1 MQKGKSLRDKCFF
14 FFSFLYLPTMR
25 HCFLSKPFIRSIKES
40 RKSFFRW
47 WKNGIH
53 VYLLFFFF
61 FLLSKNFY
69 NFMHQSN
76 RRVYHSWERD
86 INENDRVDLI
96 GINSPEVDEIRRW
109 PRTRMERNVNKI
121 FAIKPRYSV
130 DKVDH
135 KREKL
140 GALLV

>member
-1 MQKGKSLRDKCFF
+1 
-14 FFSFLYLPTMR
+14 
-25 HCFLSKPFIRSIKES
+25 
-40 RKSFFRW
+40 
-47 WKNGIH
+47 
-53 VYLLFFFF
+53 
-61 FLLSKNFY
+61 
-69 NFMHQSN
+69 MHQSN
-76 RRVYHSWERD
+76 RRVYHPWERD

>member
-1 MQKGKSLRDKCFF
+1 MLF

-25 HCFLSKPFIRSIKES
+25 HCFLSKPFIRSIKEKQEVVLS
-40 RKSFFRW
+40 MMKKRDPRLSS
-47 WKNGIH
+47 
-53 VYLLFFFF
+53 FFFF

>member
-1 MQKGKSLRDKCFF
+1 MPIKCRKGSRYEINAFFFFFLFISSNYETLLPLETVYTFHKGEQEVVLSMMKKRDPRLSSFF
-14 FFSFLYLPTMR
+14 FFSFY
-25 HCFLSKPFIRSIKES
+25 
-40 RKSFFRW
+40 
-47 WKNGIH
+47 
-53 VYLLFFFF
+53 Y
-61 FLLSKNFY
+61 
-69 NFMHQSN
+69 

>member
-14 FFSFLYLPTMR
+14 FFFFLFISSNYETLLPLETVYTFHKGEQEVVFSMMKKR
-25 HCFLSKPFIRSIKES
+25 DPRLSS
-40 RKSFFRW
+40 
-47 WKNGIH
+47 
-53 VYLLFFFF
+53 FFFF
-61 FLLSKNFY
+61 SFY
-69 NFMHQSN
+69 Y
-76 RRVYHSWERD
+76 RRIFITLCINQIEEFIIRD

>member
-53 VYLLFFFF
+53 VYLLFFF
-61 FLLSKNFY
+61 SFY
-69 NFMHQSN
+69 Y
-76 RRVYHSWERD
+76 RRIFITLCINQIEEFIIRD

>member
-1 MQKGKSLRDKCFF
+1 MMKKRDPRLSSF
-14 FFSFLYLPTMR
+14 FFSFYYR
-25 HCFLSKPFIRSIKES
+25 RIFITLCINQIEE
-40 RKSFFRW
+40 F
-47 WKNGIH
+47 II
-53 VYLLFFFF
+53 
-61 FLLSKNFY
+61 
-69 NFMHQSN
+69 
-76 RRVYHSWERD
+76 RD